1 MMLRKSLS
9 SLMITAALFAV
20 CSAHAQTVT
29 VGTQTTTSTNFGPI
43 NRSSTVSSTLDYSR
57 YSYLY
62 ESAEMGL
69 PPGSI
74 IQSIEFYKAST
85 GQISNTGNATVDL
98 YMQNTTT
105 ALFPA
110 TELWGNLIG
119 GATLVN
125 TRIFNNTNVYPN
137 IPGNF
142 PTVADWMNFPIT
154 PFQYTGQNLQISVA
168 WDCSAVTNNPTSGTW
183 TWGQQGSFSG
193 RTLGNTLATPPG
205 TLQQTTYGTGRP
217 ILRINY
223 TPPPPTP
230 NDAAISVIASPVSP
244 HAPGVQNLSVTL
256 NNPGTNDLN
265 TVDVYYSIN
274 GVVTGPLVWPG
285 ALPLAAGTSAGP
297 LTIATPNFALGSNL
311 LKVWTQAPNGG
322 ADSNPYNDTLAVT
335 LNTCNVLN
343 GVYTINSG
351 GGGDFLT
358 IGAAVAAMTSCG
370 ITGPVV
376 FNVAPGT
383 GPYVER
389 VVIPAISGASA
400 VNTITFNGN
409 GNTIEHTT
417 SVSADRAAILL
428 NGADHVTINNFV
440 IDVDNGPVANYGW
453 GVHLT
458 NQADNNTVSG
468 CTIHCFPN
476 ATVANFAGIVASGS
490 LTSATGIGNSCSN
503 TLIEDNT
510 INYGYYGIHL
520 HSATGTHGT
529 FNTVRDNMVRDFY
542 ADGIGFVFQSNSV
555 IEGNECT
562 RPNAT
567 TTGAPTAII
576 LETGGQANVIDG
588 NRVHHLGTTTTNYGY
603 YVTSIDA
610 GIGNPN
616 IFRNNLFYGVNN
628 SNGAVYAL
636 YNSGSDNVHYHHNT
650 ILIDDQAATTGL
662 AYGFYQT
669 TAATG
674 LEIRNNIIQISR
686 SGTGTKRCI
695 SFTSSGATAVSNH
708 NDLYNSSTGGTTN
721 EVAYYTPTG
730 YATLALW
737 QASNGNAY
745 DQNSVSLDPA
755 FMGATTGNLMP
766 TAGGLNDVGDINV
779 PGAFDILG
787 TPRPLG
793 VNPDPGAYE
802 FDPPAIDAAIT
813 WVAPVPLLAN
823 GLATV
828 NVNVENLASS
838 SSPITSLNLTYSDGI
853 NPDVTEGFGALNI
866 TPGTSTDLSFT
877 VQYNVNATH
886 SLRGWI
892 NTVNGSPDG
901 NQGND
906 TTATVTVCQAL
917 AGTYVIDNNG
927 TGDFL
932 SIADFA
938 SALGNC
944 GISGPVVGNV
954 LSGSGPYTQRTVFT
968 NILGSSATNTVTLNG
983 NGCTLAHTT
992 TVSAERAAIMIDGT
1006 DHLTITNLLIDASAG
1021 TYGCGIQLMNQ
1032 ADNNSIT
1039 NCTVTTAPN
1048 STSTNYSGIVA
1059 SASTTS
1065 GITSGDN
1072 ANNTLIEGNTI
1083 VNAYYGVA
1091 ISGHATNGCV
1101 GNVVR
1106 NNNVSDGVYG
1116 IYVNDQIG
1124 AIAEG
1129 NSVSRPNSTATTTC
1143 YGVYLT
1149 GGRGNLIDGNRVHNL
1164 MGGVPAS
1171 ASQISGV
1178 YVTSSDGTV
1187 GEPNRVVNNL
1197 VYNMNSATGINYG
1210 IYHSGSDN
1218 THVFH
1223 NTVILDHPTGG
1234 SGATYAFYQTTAA
1247 VGVQVKNNI
1256 FHVSRGGTGV
1266 KRCLYFSVLTSV
1278 IESDNNVLVMASTTG
1293 TTNYVGSHGTTL
1305 NYVTLADW
1313 QTANSAAFDQNSSDA
1328 EPAFVN
1334 VGAGDLT
1341 PTNGAVNDL
1350 GAPAVVV
1357 PFDFNGV
1364 ARPLGVAPDPGAIEF
1379 TPPTLDAGI
1388 TWVSPV
1394 NPGIGGPNTVIVNVA
1409 NSGGSI
1415 PTITDLDLSYS
1426 DGVNP
1431 VVTETFSSLSIA
1443 PGANL
1448 DLGFAV
1454 PYNLLGNTNL
1464 RAWINEVNGTTDAV
1478 AGNDTTAT
1486 QFLCLSLSGN
1496 YVIDAGGAGDY
1507 LSIQAF
1513 VDAMNTCGIAG
1524 PVVGNVLAGSGPYTE
1539 RVVIP
1544 SILGASATN
1553 TITLNGNGET
1563 LGHGSTVSAER
1574 AAVLLNGADHVTIN
1588 DFVINVN
1595 TSTYGWAVHLTNQ
1608 ADGNSITN
1616 CTINCLQNSS
1626 STNYAGIVSSGS
1638 LTSGTTSGN
1647 SASNTLIE
1655 GNTINYGYWGVHL
1668 YAATATHGQNNV
1680 VRDNIIRDFYSDGI
1694 GFAYQDN
1701 GIIEGNDI
1709 SRPNATTVTS
1719 MSSIVLE
1726 LSSLANLVDG
1736 NRMHICRGS
1745 GTTAMYGV
1753 YITGCDALAG
1763 QPNMVRNNMVYDV
1776 RNGNGSIYGMY
1787 NSSSNNVSYHHN
1799 TIVAD
1804 DQSSSS
1810 GLVYGMY
1817 QTTLATGLE
1826 YRNNI
1831 VSIARTGTGTKR
1843 CLYLSSTGTTFVSDH
1858 NVLHMGSTAGTSNQV
1873 AELVT
1878 ADFITLADWQA
1889 SNGNAYDQNSVGVD
1903 PGFYGPT
1910 NPTPSAIAVNDMADP
1925 AVGVLTDINGVARPL
1940 GAAPDPGAIEFNLP
1954 DCQFPTTV
1962 TMVSNSL
1969 SSIDLTWN
1977 QGAGNTNYSLEYGPT
1992 GFVLGTG
1999 TVLNGTLPLGGTVT
2013 LAPLSA
2019 SSAYDVYLTETC
2031 LNGSSPTIGP
2041 ITFSTDASITVFP
2054 ACESFESWST
2064 CTVTTTCKAD
2074 GSCALGGDWTNV
2086 TGVDGA
2092 DWTVDIG
2099 GTATTTTGPGTDHT
2113 LGTSTGRYIY
2123 TESSTC
2129 YGVTHIAESPVYD
2142 ISSMTNDAV
2151 LSFWYHMFGPSMGT
2165 LQFQVESPYASDNWV
2180 TIWSRSGPG
2189 QAARVDPW
2197 INVNVPIPASVGDLV
2212 QLRIVGITG
2221 GSFNSDMAVDDV
2233 CISEGVCN
2241 YPSFTTS
2248 VTCLPNNDAV
2258 ISIDALN
2265 MGSATLVDIDTTTVF
2280 GTATALPGMDG
2291 AGLPYVVGAFPSL
2304 SDITV
2309 TVRNA
2314 AIPACFNTITF
2325 LNIDC
2330 FNQSNDTC
2338 FNEDPSD
2345 VMISSGSN
2353 VILQGSTTGADDDL
2367 GLIAGGVFSAG
2378 NLGYVWESFTT
2389 TECLDLVVRFCGTSP
2404 SYGLVTLHMY
2414 TDCSGTNP
2422 VNSQSY
2428 DFTGCGDGNASV
2440 YYNSL
2445 PPGTYYYPVLYNP
2458 GTGNTGPY
2466 TMNIVGFTP
2475 VVPCTPNVCAE
2486 ALPIVCG
2493 GLVSGTTVSN
2503 TATQGPSACLP
2514 NHVAPGRDAWY
2525 SYIATGVDVVTASTC
2540 FGSNYNTMITVYAGA
2555 PDCSNLVCVTGNDD
2569 NCGVG
2574 SGTPSEVNWLTSP
2587 GTTYFIAVH
2596 GPSGFANSTG
2606 NFQLNLSCA
2615 PGCTPQVN
2623 DACGGAVTLAPVL
2636 ADGNGIPVVGDNT
2649 CAFAD
2654 ANPTCDVSGINAG
2667 RAQGVWY
2674 TFNSG
2679 VNTYMSLSLLNSYYG
2694 GYTSP
2699 VTNYALYT
2707 GACNG
2712 LVEVACGMDLEG
2724 STGMVPVDP
2733 ATQYYLMVFNDGGV
2747 GLEGTFGV
2755 LLEHPAQNDV
2765 AIDTVLY
2772 PNDLICST
2780 QIAPEIVVTNKGLQ
2794 TLTSLT
2800 ILYDIDGLGQQSYS
2814 WTGNLAFLGTDTLVL
2829 PVIPTTQGGHVLNVQ
2844 VVMPNGVA
2852 DEIGTDNTASSS
2864 FDSAGESVVIEITQD
2879 RFGSDIT
2886 WEIYDALEIA
2896 PVASGGPYTDLPA
2909 NGTTVLTSTHCLPTI
2924 FGNCFTLR
2932 IYDSF
2937 GDGMCCSY
2945 GSGSWRILTNGGE
2958 VLLGDA
2964 FHGSGTLVGSSIA
2977 DGDQSPALG
2986 ANPTYGGHEFCLP
2999 KGPSSIE
3006 SGECNVFTNTLSSK
3020 VYTSAAAGVGPYQFE
3035 FLDPDAAFRRRIILT
3050 NRYVKLSQLQTSPLV
3065 AGTHYFVR
3073 ARRDAMNDG
3082 FLNDNWGAGCEMGI
3096 DASAVPGCTQL
3107 MNDTDL
3113 PTHSCGVT
3121 RSFGY
3126 SDKIWAVPVLGATQY
3141 RFRFVGAIDQDGPT
3155 GPLTPVPG
3163 TRIITVNTYV
3173 RVLNWTSYTLVDGET
3188 YNVDVEVFVNGQWS
3202 GYCGAVCTVTI
3213 DNPAFAGGGLNTSA
3227 AEAAEAFELY
3237 PNPVKDGRVVV
3248 KVEGL
3253 QPEVMQV
3260 TIDVRDVFGKL
3271 VHSST
3276 IPTGGG
3282 DAINTVLEL
3291 DRGIAAGLYTVE
3303 LTTGDGHYVQQLVIQ

>member
-1 MMLRKSLS
+1 MTLLKSLS
-9 SLMITAALFAV
+9 PLLITAALLAAP
-20 CSAHAQTVT
+20 SALAQTVT
-29 VGTQTTTSTNFGPI
+29 VGTQTLTNTTYGPI
-43 NRSSTVSSTLDYSR
+43 NRASATSTSDFSR

-62 ESAEMGL
+62 LGSEMGL

-74 IQSIEFYKAST
+74 IQSIEFFKGNNGSIT
-85 GQISNTGNATVDL
+85 GVGNATLDL
-98 YMQNTTT
+98 YMQNTPV
-105 ALFPA
+105 AAFPA
-110 TELWGNLIG
+110 TELWGTLIS

-125 TRIFNNTNVYPN
+125 SRTFNNLDVYPN
-137 IPGNF
+137 IPGNLQ
-142 PTVADWMNFPIT
+142 TAVDWMNFPIT
-154 PFQYTGQNLQISVA
+154 PFQYTGQNLQISAA
-168 WDCSAVTNNPTSGTW
+168 WDCSALTGTPTSGSF
-183 TWGQQGSFSG
+183 TWGQQGSLTG
-193 RTLGNTLATPPG
+193 RTLGNLGTTPPG
-205 TLQQTTYGTGRP
+205 TLQQTTYGAGRP

-230 NDAAISVIASPVSP
+230 NDAAISVIAAPTSP
-244 HAPGVQNLSVTL
+244 HAPGVQNLNVTL
-256 NNPGTNDLN
+256 NNPGTNALT

-274 GVVTGPLVWPG
+274 GIVTGPLVWPG
-285 ALPLAAGTSAGP
+285 ALPLAPGTSAGP

-351 GGGDFLT
+351 GGGDFLS

-417 SVSADRAAILL
+417 AVSADRAAVQL
-428 NGADHVTINNFV
+428 NGADHVTISNFI

-458 NQADNNTVSG
+458 NQADNNTITG
-468 CTIHCFPN
+468 CTIQCFQN
-476 ATVANFAGIVASGS
+476 SSATNFAGIVASGS
-490 LTSATGIGNSCSN
+490 STSATTVGNSCSN
-503 TLIEDNT
+503 TLIENNT

-520 HSATGTHGT
+520 HAASGTHGT
-529 FNTVRDNMVRDFY
+529 FNTVRDNNIRDFY
-542 ADGIGFVFQSNSV
+542 SDGIGFVYQSNSI
-555 IEGNECT
+555 IERNECT

-567 TTGAPTAII
+567 TSGAPTGVI
-576 LETGGQANVIDG
+576 LETGGENNIIDG

-603 YVTSIDA
+603 YITSVDA
-610 GIGNPN
+610 STGNPN

-628 SNGAVYAL
+628 GNGSVYGL
-636 YNSGSDNVHYHHNT
+636 YSSGSDNARYYHNT
-650 ILIDDQAATTGL
+650 VVVDDQAATTGL
-662 AYGFYQT
+662 VYGAYQT
-669 TAATG
+669 TAAAG
-674 LEIRNNIIQISR
+674 VEFRNNIVYISR
-686 SGTGTKRCI
+686 SGTGTKRCLY
-695 SFTSSGATAVSNH
+695 FATTTSSITSNN
-708 NDLYNSSTGGTTN
+708 NDLVMLSTGGTVNAVGTWGATN
-721 EVAYYTPTG
+721 
-730 YATLALW
+730 YAALGDW
-737 QASNGNAY
+737 QTANTNAF
-745 DQNSVSLDPA
+745 DQNSVSVDPA
-755 FMGATTGNLMP
+755 FIDPVNGNLQP
-766 TAGGLNDVGDINV
+766 TAGGLNDIGDITV
-779 PGAFDILG
+779 PAAFDILG

-802 FDPPAIDAAIT
+802 FDPPALDVAITWVSPVPPVALGPATITVNIANQPSSSSPVTTVDLTYTDGVTPVSETFGSLNIAPGSNADLTFAVPFNISTSHALRAWIDDVNGGTDGNQNNDTTATIQLCAALGGVYDIDLGGSGDFLTIADFAAAVSTCGVSAPVVANVLAGSGPYTQHVVFGPISGSSSTNTVTLNGNGATIQYSTATTTDRSAVLLDGADHLTINGFTIDVSGGAFGHGVHLMNQADHNSITNNTILCPTNNTSTQQVGIVSSSSTANATGAGDNANHTLIEGNTIRYGYYAVRLNGLATVFDSSNVVRDNLLEDFYSYGVYMINQQDPLIEKNEMRRPNHTAPTTFYGVFATTGLRGAIIDGNRIHNTNGAGGTGAAYGVNFSTVPGNATSPHIIRNNLIYDFNTPSGTINGFINTATSYAYYWHNTVVIDDPASTSGLTRCFYQTTAATDIELRNNIFVVARGGTGDKQVVYWNTPATAFVSDHNVMVMSSTGGTVNNTAYYNSVNYVTLADWQASNGNAYDQNSTNASPAFAGAGDYTPTSGAVNDLCTGPVLVPLDFNGASRPLGVNPDPGAIEFDPPSGDAIIT
-813 WVAPVPLLAN
+813 WVAPVNPVAPGPLTV
-823 GLATV
+823 TV
-828 NVNVENLASS
+828 NIANSVSSLAA
-838 SSPITSLNLTYSDGI
+838 ITSLNLTYSDG
-853 NPDVTEGFGALNI
+853 VTPVSESFG
-866 TPGTSTDLSFT
+866 P
-877 VQYNVNATH
+877 
-886 SLRGWI
+886 
-892 NTVNGSPDG
+892 
-901 NQGND
+901 
-906 TTATVTVCQAL
+906 
-917 AGTYVIDNNG
+917 
-927 TGDFL
+927 
-932 SIADFA
+932 
-938 SALGNC
+938 
-944 GISGPVVGNV
+944 
-954 LSGSGPYTQRTVFT
+954 
-968 NILGSSATNTVTLNG
+968 
-983 NGCTLAHTT
+983 
-992 TVSAERAAIMIDGT
+992 
-1006 DHLTITNLLIDASAG
+1006 
-1021 TYGCGIQLMNQ
+1021 
-1032 ADNNSIT
+1032 
-1039 NCTVTTAPN
+1039 
-1048 STSTNYSGIVA
+1048 
-1059 SASTTS
+1059 
-1065 GITSGDN
+1065 
-1072 ANNTLIEGNTI
+1072 
-1083 VNAYYGVA
+1083 
-1091 ISGHATNGCV
+1091 
-1101 GNVVR
+1101 
-1106 NNNVSDGVYG
+1106 
-1116 IYVNDQIG
+1116 
-1124 AIAEG
+1124 
-1129 NSVSRPNSTATTTC
+1129 
-1143 YGVYLT
+1143 
-1149 GGRGNLIDGNRVHNL
+1149 
-1164 MGGVPAS
+1164 
-1171 ASQISGV
+1171 
-1178 YVTSSDGTV
+1178 
-1187 GEPNRVVNNL
+1187 
-1197 VYNMNSATGINYG
+1197 
-1210 IYHSGSDN
+1210 
-1218 THVFH
+1218 
-1223 NTVILDHPTGG
+1223 
-1234 SGATYAFYQTTAA
+1234 
-1247 VGVQVKNNI
+1247 
-1256 FHVSRGGTGV
+1256 
-1266 KRCLYFSVLTSV
+1266 
-1278 IESDNNVLVMASTTG
+1278 
-1293 TTNYVGSHGTTL
+1293 
-1305 NYVTLADW
+1305 
-1313 QTANSAAFDQNSSDA
+1313 
-1328 EPAFVN
+1328 
-1334 VGAGDLT
+1334 
-1341 PTNGAVNDL
+1341 
-1350 GAPAVVV
+1350 
-1357 PFDFNGV
+1357 
-1364 ARPLGVAPDPGAIEF
+1364 
-1379 TPPTLDAGI
+1379 
-1388 TWVSPV
+1388 
-1394 NPGIGGPNTVIVNVA
+1394 
-1409 NSGGSI
+1409 
-1415 PTITDLDLSYS
+1415 
-1426 DGVNP
+1426 
-1431 VVTETFSSLSIA
+1431 LSIA
-1443 PGANL
+1443 PGANS
-1448 DLGFAV
+1448 DISFTA
-1454 PYNLLGNTNL
+1454 PYNLVSSANL
-1464 RAWINEVNGTTDAV
+1464 RAWVNTVNGAPDDLQT
-1478 AGNDTTAT
+1478 NDTTAT
-1486 QFLCLSLSGN
+1486 VNICGGLAGN
-1496 YVIDAGGAGDY
+1496 YVIDNGGSGDY
-1507 LSIQAF
+1507 LTVQAF
-1513 VDAMNTCGIAG
+1513 VDDMVTCGISG
-1524 PVVGNVLAGSGPYTE
+1524 PVVGNVLAGSGPYPG

-1544 SILGASATN
+1544 AVLGASSIN
-1553 TITLNGNGET
+1553 TITLNGNGAT
-1563 LGHGSTVSAER
+1563 VAHGTTVSAER
-1574 AAVLLNGADHVTIN
+1574 AAFLLNGADHVTIN

-1616 CTINCLQNSS
+1616 CTINCFQNSS

-1680 VRDNIIRDFYSDGI
+1680 VRDNVIRDFYSDGV

-1726 LSSLANLVDG
+1726 LSSLANHVDG
-1736 NRMHICRGS
+1736 NWMHICRGS
-1745 GTTAMYGV
+1745 GSTAMYGV
-1753 YITGCDALAG
+1753 YISGCDALVG
-1763 QPNMVRNNMVYDV
+1763 QPNVVRNNVVYDI
-1776 RNGNGSIYGMY
+1776 RNGNGSIYGLY
-1787 NSSSNNVSYHHN
+1787 NSSSNNVHYYHN

-1804 DQSSSS
+1804 DQTSSS

-1817 QTTLATGLE
+1817 QITLATGLE
-1826 YRNNI
+1826 YRNNV
-1831 VSIARTGTGTKR
+1831 VSVTRTGTGTKR

-1878 ADFITLADWQA
+1878 ADYITLPDWQA

-1903 PGFYGPT
+1903 PGFYGPA
-1910 NPTPSAIAVNDMADP
+1910 NPTPSSIAVNDIADP

-1954 DCQFPTTV
+1954 DCQFPTSVISPT
-1962 TMVSNSL
+1962 NSL
-1969 SSIDLTWN
+1969 TSIDLVWN
-1977 QGAGNTNYSLEYGPT
+1977 SGLGNTGYTLEYGPV
-1992 GFVLGTG
+1992 GFTPGTG
-1999 TVLNGTLPLGGTVT
+1999 TIITGSAPLVGAITVSP
-2013 LAPLSA
+2013 LAPST
-2019 SSAYDVYLTETC
+2019 SYDFYLTETC
-2031 LNGSSPTIGP
+2031 SNGTSPTIGP
-2041 ITFSTDASITVFP
+2041 VTFATDQTITVFP

-2074 GSCALGGDWTNV
+2074 GSCALGGDWVNV
-2086 TGVDGA
+2086 TTEDGA

-2165 LQFQVESPYASDNWV
+2165 LQFQVESPYGSDNWV

-2197 INVNVPIPASVGDLV
+2197 INVSVPIPASVGDLV

-2241 YPSFTTS
+2241 YPSFTAS

-2265 MGSATLVDIDTTTVF
+2265 LGSATLVDIDTTTVF

-2304 SDITV
+2304 SDVTV

-2314 AIPACFNTITF
+2314 ALPACFNTITY

-2345 VMISSGSN
+2345 VLISNGSN

-2466 TMNIVGFTP
+2466 TMNIVGFAP

-2525 SYIATGVDVVTASTC
+2525 SYTATGTDVVTASTC
-2540 FGSNYNTMITVYAGA
+2540 FGSNYNTMLTVYAGA

-2569 NCGVG
+2569 NCGAG

-2587 GTTYFIAVH
+2587 GTTYYIAVH
-2596 GPSGFANSTG
+2596 GPNGFANSTG

-2623 DACGGAVTLAPVL
+2623 DACGGATALSPVL

-2654 ANPTCDVSGINAG
+2654 ANPTCDVSGIYAG

-2733 ATQYYLMVFNDGGV
+2733 ATQYYLLVFNDGGV

-2780 QIAPEIVVTNKGLQ
+2780 QISPEIVVTNKGLQ

-2844 VVMPNGVA
+2844 AVMPNGVA
-2852 DEIGTDNTASSS
+2852 DEIDADNSASSS

-2879 RFGSDIT
+2879 RYGSDLT

-2909 NGTTVLTSTHCLPTI
+2909 NGTTVHTSTHCLPTI

-2986 ANPTYGGHEFCLP
+2986 ANPTYSGHEFCLP

-3006 SGECNVFTNTLSSK
+3006 AGECNVFTNTLSSK

-3035 FLDPDAAFRRRIILT
+3035 FLDPDAAFRRRISLT

-3082 FLNDNWGAGCEMGI
+3082 FLNDNWGAGCEMGL
-3096 DASAVPGCTQL
+3096 DATAVPGCTQL

-3141 RFRFVGAIDQDGPT
+3141 RFRFAGAIDQDGPT

-3163 TRIITVNTYV
+3163 TRVITVNTYV
-3173 RVLNWTSYTLVDGET
+3173 RVLNWATYTLVDGET

-3227 AEAAEAFELY
+3227 VDVSGAFELY

-3253 QPEVMQV
+3253 RTEVMQV
-3260 TIDVRDVFGKL
+3260 NIDVRDVFGKL

-3291 DRGIAAGLYTVE
+3291 DRSIATGLYTVE
-3303 LTTGDGHYVQQLVIQ
+3303 LTTGDGHYVRQLVIQ

>member
-1 MMLRKSLS
+1 
-9 SLMITAALFAV
+9 
-20 CSAHAQTVT
+20 
-29 VGTQTTTSTNFGPI
+29 
-43 NRSSTVSSTLDYSR
+43 
-57 YSYLY
+57 
-62 ESAEMGL
+62 MGL

-125 TRIFNNTNVYPN
+125 TRVFNNTDVYPN

-217 ILRINY
+217 VLRINY

-230 NDAAISVIASPVSP
+230 DNAAIASINAPTSP
-244 HAPGVQNLSVTL
+244 HAPGVQPLSVTL
-256 NNPGTNDLN
+256 DNPGTNALTSVLVN
-265 TVDVYYSIN
+265 YSIN
-274 GVVTGPLVWPG
+274 GVVNGAFAWPG
-285 ALPLAAGTSAGP
+285 TLPLGAGLSDGP
-297 LTIATPNFALGSNL
+297 VTIANPNFALGTNVVR
-311 LKVWTQAPNGG
+311 VWTESPNGG
-322 ADSNPYNDTLAVT
+322 SDTNPYNDTLTVT
-335 LNTCNVLN
+335 LNTCNTLS
-343 GVYTINSG
+343 GTYTINSG
-351 GGGDFLT
+351 GGGDFLS

-370 ITGPVV
+370 ITSPVV

-383 GPYVER
+383 GPYTER
-389 VVIPAISGASA
+389 VVIPAINGASA

-409 GNTIEHTT
+409 GNTLFHAPA
-417 SVSADRAAILL
+417 VSAERAAILL
-428 NGADHVTINNFV
+428 DGADYVTINDFV
-440 IDVDNGPVANYGW
+440 IDVSTGTYGF
-453 GVHLT
+453 GIHLT
-458 NQADNNTVSG
+458 NQAENNTLSNN
-468 CTIHCFPN
+468 TINCFPN
-476 ATVANFAGIVASGS
+476 SSSTNYGGIVASGG
-490 LTSATGIGNSCSN
+490 LTSGTTVGNSCSN
-503 TLIEDNT
+503 TYIEGNT
-510 INYGYYGIHL
+510 INYGYWGIHL
-520 HSATGTHGT
+520 HGASGTHGT
-529 FNTVRDNMVRDFY
+529 FNTVRDNVLRDFY
-542 ADGIGFVFQSNSV
+542 SDGVGFVYQSNS
-555 IEGNECT
+555 IIDGNDCS

-567 TTGAPTAII
+567 TVTSFTGII
-576 LETGGQANVIDG
+576 LETGGEGNVIEN
-588 NRVHHLGTTTTNYGY
+588 NRVHHPGGTGSTTAYGY
-603 YVTSIDA
+603 YVTSLDA
-610 GIGNPN
+610 SSGSPN
-616 IFRNNLFYGVNN
+616 VFRNNILYGNN
-628 SNGAVYAL
+628 NGNGSLYGM
-636 YNSGSDNVHYHHNT
+636 YNSSSDNVHYYHNT
-650 ILIDDQAATTGL
+650 IVVDDQLATTGL
-662 AYGFYQT
+662 AYCFYQI
-669 TAATG
+669 TAAAG
-674 LEIRNNIIQISR
+674 IEVRNNNFVMSR
-686 SGTGTKRCI
+686 SGTGTKRCMTFA
-695 SFTSSGATAVSNH
+695 STGTGLTSN
-708 NDLYNSSTGGTTN
+708 NNNLYISSTGGTIN
-721 EVAYYTPTG
+721 DVAYYGTAPG
-730 YATLALW
+730 YATLADW

-745 DQNSVSLDPA
+745 DQNSVSADPNFIDA
-755 FMGATTGNLMP
+755 ANGNLTP
-766 TAGGLNDVGDINV
+766 TSGAINDIGDPTV
-779 PGAFDILG
+779 PVAFDITG
-787 TPRPLG
+787 TARPLG

-813 WVAPVPLLAN
+813 WVAPVPPVAN

-828 NVNVENLASS
+828 IVNVENLPSS
-838 SSPITSLNLTYSDGI
+838 SNTITSVNLTYSDGI
-853 NPDVTEGFGALNI
+853 NPVVTEAFGALNI
-866 TPGTSTDLSFT
+866 TPGTNSDLSFA
-877 VQYNVNATH
+877 VQYNVNSTH
-886 SLRGWI
+886 ALRGWI

-906 TTATVTVCQAL
+906 TTTTVNVCASL
-917 AGTYVIDNNG
+917 AGTYLIDNNG

-932 SIADFA
+932 SIADLA
-938 SALGNC
+938 ATATNC
-944 GISGPVVGNV
+944 GIAGPVVANV
-954 LSGSGPYTQRTVFT
+954 LAGSGPYTDRVVFGEVG
-968 NILGSSATNTVTLNG
+968 GSSATNTITING
-983 NGCTLAHTT
+983 NGATILHSTA
-992 TVSAERAAIMIDGT
+992 VSADRAAILLVGT
-1006 DHLTITNLLIDASAG
+1006 DYVTVNDFIIDITTG
-1021 TYGCGIQLMNQ
+1021 TYGHAVQLMGGADHNSFTNNQ
-1032 ADNNSIT
+1032 INCPANN
-1039 NCTVTTAPN
+1039 A
-1048 STSTNYSGIVA
+1048 STNFAGIIA
-1059 SASTTS
+1059 SASLTS
-1065 GITSGDN
+1065 AATAGDN
-1072 ANNTLIEGNTI
+1072 ANHTLIEGNT
-1083 VNAYYGVA
+1083 VRYAYYGVRLN
-1091 ISGHATNGCV
+1091 GMATDFDSS
-1101 GNVVR
+1101 NVVR
-1106 NNNVSDGVYG
+1106 NNLLEDFYS
-1116 IYVNDQIG
+1116 
-1124 AIAEG
+1124 
-1129 NSVSRPNSTATTTC
+1129 
-1143 YGVYLT
+1143 YGVYLVNQQNVVIADNEMRRPNHTAPTTFYGVYATT
-1149 GGRGNLIDGNRVHNL
+1149 GLRGALIEDNRIHTSNGAGGTSAAYGVNFASVDGAVTEPNLVQNNLIYNL
-1164 MGGVPAS
+1164 NSPSGTINGL
-1171 ASQISGV
+1171 IS
-1178 YVTSSDGTV
+1178 
-1187 GEPNRVVNNL
+1187 
-1197 VYNMNSATGINYG
+1197 TGSNYA
-1210 IYHSGSDN
+1210 YYR
-1218 THVFH
+1218 H
-1223 NTVILDHPTGG
+1223 NTIVIDDPTNTAGLTRG
-1234 SGATYAFYQTTAA
+1234 FYQTTEATD
-1247 VGVQVKNNI
+1247 VRVENNI
-1256 FHVSRGGTGV
+1256 FYIARGGTGT
-1266 KRCLYFSVLTSV
+1266 KECIYWNTPATTFTS
-1278 IESDNNVLVMASTTG
+1278 NHNVLVMASTGG
-1293 TTNYVGSHGTTL
+1293 TSNTVAYYNATNYA
-1305 NYVTLADW
+1305 TLADW
-1313 QTANSAAFDQNSSDA
+1313 QASNGNAYDQGSSDA
-1328 EPAFVN
+1328 DPSF
-1334 VGAGDLT
+1334 VGAGDYT
-1341 PTNGAVNDL
+1341 PTSGAINDL
-1350 GAPAVVV
+1350 CVGPVLV
-1357 PFDFNGV
+1357 PLDLNGV
-1364 ARPLGVAPDPGAIEF
+1364 TRPLGVNPDPGAFEF
-1379 TPPTLDAGI
+1379 DPPTGDAAI
-1388 TWVSPV
+1388 TWVAPV
-1394 NPGIGGPNTVIVNVA
+1394 NPVVGGAQTVTVNIA
-1409 NSGGSI
+1409 NSVSSLLPI
-1415 PTITDLDLSYS
+1415 STVNLTYS
-1426 DGVNP
+1426 DGVTP
-1431 VVTETFSSLSIA
+1431 VTQAFGSLSIA
-1443 PGANL
+1443 PGANQ
-1448 DLGFAV
+1448 DLSFTATF
-1454 PYNLLGNTNL
+1454 NLVGSANL
-1464 RAWINEVNGTTDAV
+1464 RAWINTVNGAQDDFQT
-1478 AGNDTTAT
+1478 NDTTAT
-1486 QFLCLSLSGN
+1486 VLICTGLAGN
-1496 YVIDAGGAGDY
+1496 YTIDAGGTGDF
-1507 LSIQAF
+1507 LTLQSF

-1553 TITLNGNGET
+1553 TIIINGNGET
-1563 LGHGSTVSAER
+1563 VVHAPTVSAER
-1574 AAVLLNGADHVTIN
+1574 AAILLDGADHVTVN
-1588 DFVINVN
+1588 DFVIDVS
-1595 TSTYGWAVHLTNQ
+1595 TGTYGFGVHLINQ
-1608 ADGNSITN
+1608 ADNNAITN
-1616 CTINCLQNSS
+1616 CTITTLANSS
-1626 STNYAGIVSSGS
+1626 SSNFCHITAANT
-1638 LTSGTTSGN
+1638 LTASTGLGN
-1647 SASNTLIE
+1647 NANNLLIE
-1655 GNTINYGYWGVHL
+1655 GNTLIGSGGTYKVRLNGASATLATNNIVRNNTLIDGYSYQIYL
-1668 YAATATHGQNNV
+1668 T
-1680 VRDNIIRDFYSDGI
+1680 
-1694 GFAYQDN
+1694 YQD
-1701 GIIEGNDI
+1701 GALVEGNDI
-1709 SRPNATTVTS
+1709 SRPTASTVTTFYG
-1719 MSSIVLE
+1719 VYLGTGVR
-1726 LSSLANLVDG
+1726 NTVVDG
-1736 NRMHICRGS
+1736 NRIHDGS
-1745 GTTAMYGV
+1745 NTMYCYYV
-1753 YITGCDALAG
+1753 SDDAPVG
-1763 QPNMVRNNMVYDV
+1763 MENTFQNNMAYNLN
-1776 RNGNGSIYGMY
+1776 NGNSIVYALY
-1787 NSSSNNVSYHHN
+1787 NSGSNVRYWHN
-1799 TIVAD
+1799 TIVIDNQDATSGSAYGFY
-1804 DQSSSS
+1804 QTGAAS
-1810 GLVYGMY
+1810 GLDI
-1817 QTTLATGLE
+1817 
-1826 YRNNI
+1826 RNNVI
-1831 VSIARTGTGTKR
+1831 SITRSGTGTKR
-1843 CLYLSSTGTTFVSDH
+1843 CLYFLTSTTTFSSNY
-1858 NVLHMGSTAGTSNQV
+1858 NVLHMGSTAGTTNQV
-1873 AELVT
+1873 AYSSST
-1878 ADFITLADWQA
+1878 GYATLADWQA

-1910 NPTPSAIAVNDMADP
+1910 NPTPSSIAVNDIADP

-1977 QGAGNTNYSLEYGPT
+1977 QGAGNTTYSLEYGPT

-1999 TVLNGTLPLGGTVT
+1999 TVMNGTLPLGGSVT
-2013 LAPLSA
+2013 LSPLSA

-2031 LNGSSPTIGP
+2031 VNGSSPTIGP
-2041 ITFSTDASITVFP
+2041 FTFSTDASITVFP

-2180 TIWSRSGPG
+2180 TIWTRSGPG

-2197 INVNVPIPASVGDLV
+2197 INVEVPIPASVGDLV

-2241 YPSFTTS
+2241 YPSFTAS

-2265 MGSATLVDIDTTTVF
+2265 LGSATLVDIDTTTVF

-2304 SDITV
+2304 SDVTV

-2314 AIPACFNTITF
+2314 ALPACFNTITY

-2345 VMISSGSN
+2345 VLISNGSN

-2493 GLVSGTTVSN
+2493 GLVSGTTISN

-2525 SYIATGVDVVTASTC
+2525 SYTATGSDVVTASTC
-2540 FGSNYNTMITVYAGA
+2540 FGSNYNTMLTVYAGA

-2569 NCGVG
+2569 NCGAG

-2587 GTTYFIAVH
+2587 GTTYYIAVH
-2596 GPSGFANSTG
+2596 GPNGFANSTG

-2623 DACGGAVTLAPVL
+2623 DACGGATALSPVL

-2667 RAQGVWY
+2667 RAQGVWF

-2679 VNTYMSLSLLNSYYG
+2679 VNTYMSLSLLNSTYG

-2733 ATQYYLMVFNDGGV
+2733 ATQYYLLVFNDGGV

-2794 TLTSLT
+2794 TLNSLT

-2829 PVIPTTQGGHVLNVQ
+2829 PVIPTTQGGHVLNVHA
-2844 VVMPNGVA
+2844 VMPNGVA
-2852 DEIGTDNTASSS
+2852 DEIGADNSASSS

-2879 RFGSDIT
+2879 RYGSDIT

-2909 NGTTVLTSTHCLPTI
+2909 NGTTVHTSTHCLPTI

-3006 SGECNVFTNTLSSK
+3006 AGECNVFTNTLSSK

-3035 FLDPDAAFRRRIILT
+3035 FLDPDAAFRRRISLT
-3050 NRYVKLSQLQTSPLV
+3050 SRYVKLSQLQTSPLV
-3065 AGTHYFVR
+3065 AGTHYFAR

-3082 FLNDNWGAGCEMGI
+3082 FLNDNWGAGCEMGL
-3096 DASAVPGCTQL
+3096 DATAVPGCTQL
-3107 MNDTDL
+3107 MDDTDL

-3141 RFRFVGAIDQDGPT
+3141 RFRFAGAIDQDGPT

-3163 TRIITVNTYV
+3163 TRVITVNTYV
-3173 RVLNWTSYTLVDGET
+3173 RVLNWATYTLVDGET

-3202 GYCGAVCTVTI
+3202 GYCGAVCTLTI

-3227 AEAAEAFELY
+3227 ADVSGAFELY

-3253 QPEVMQV
+3253 RAEVTQV

-3291 DRGIAAGLYTVE
+3291 DRSIATGLYTVE
-3303 LTTGDGHYVQQLVIQ
+3303 LTTGDGHYVRQLVIQ